1 VKIAR
6 YELGGEQP
14 NGNKERLG
22 IVLLQDDHEMLLD
35 LDRAAAARGGPM
47 TTPSSAISLVE
58 GQARSMDSTR
68 ELLQWVTGRMD
79 PHWLDDPAKVRW
91 LTPVPPKSMIS
102 AGRNFG
108 RHKMESIKGNP
119 ASGSKLHSDFPTGFI
134 KLGRT
139 LVPHKS
145 HVKRPRDVLLL
156 DYEVEIVV
164 VIGKTIDADSN
175 ADPASA
181 IFGYTVFNDLSAR
194 EWQIKE
200 MNNNMLMLGK
210 NFPGF
215 GPLGPYIL
223 TADEV
228 HDPKSLVLWLKVNG
242 ELRQHSDCRD
252 LIFDFEEMVAFWSRF
267 GLVPGDLISTG
278 TPEGVAL
285 HHKPDPMDWY
295 LKPGDI
301 VQAGVDGIGVLE
313 TTIV

>member
-1 VKIAR
+1 MKIAR
-6 YELGGEQP
+6 YQSAAGS
-14 NGNKERLG
+14 ERLG
-22 IVLLQDDHEMLLD
+22 IVTSLSGRELLVDVAK
-35 LDRAAAARGGPM
+35 AAAARGGPC
-47 TTPSSAISLVE
+47 TPGSVMGLIE
-58 GQARSMDSTR
+58 GGAPAMEASR
-68 ELLQWVTGRMD
+68 ELLVWAAHRQD
-79 PHWLDDPAKVRW
+79 PAWLDDPDDVQW

-119 ASGSKLHSDFPTGFI
+119 ASASKLHSDFPTGFI

-145 HVKRPRDVLLL
+145 KVKRPKDVLDF
-156 DYEVEIVV
+156 DYEVEIVLV
-164 VIGKTIDADSN
+164 LGKAIDVDSDI
-175 ADPASA
+175 DPASA
-181 IFGYTVFNDLSAR
+181 IFGYTIFNDLSAR
-194 EWQIKE
+194 EWQLRE
-200 MNNNMLMLGK
+200 MHNGMIMLGK

-228 HDPKSLVLWLKVNG
+228 ADPQGLVLWLKVNG

-252 LIFDFEEMVAFWSRF
+252 LIFNFEQMVAFWSRS

-285 HHKPDPMDWY
+285 HHKPDPRAWY
-295 LKPGDI
+295 LKPGDR
-301 VQAGVDGIGVLE
+301 VEAGVDGIGVLE
-313 TTIV
+313 TFIV